1 MLENETTNRSFQAC
15 MAPVCMV
22 VKQFFQVVLVLVI
35 ARIDS
40 LQTFIAETHIQFR
53 FKQVILL
60 TKTDH
65 DPLRE
70 AWDLGVLLGGVL
82 LYLNH
87 PLRLNIRVLCVSNKI
102 K

>member
-22 VKQFFQVVLVLVI
+22 VKQLFDVVLVLVI

-53 FKQVILL
+53 FKRVILL

-65 DPLRE
+65 DPLPG
-70 AWDLGVLLGGVL
+70 AWDLGVLFGGVL
-82 LYLNH
+82 LY
-87 PLRLNIRVLCVSNKI
+87 
-102 K
+102 

>member
-1 MLENETTNRSFQAC
+1 MLENETLNGSFQAC
-15 MAPVCMV
+15 MAPLCMV
-22 VKQFFQVVLVLVI
+22 VEQLFEVVPVLVI

-40 LQTFIAETHIQFR
+40 LQTFIPETHIQFR

-65 DPLRE
+65 DALPG

-82 LYLNH
+82 LY
-87 PLRLNIRVLCVSNKI
+87 
-102 K
+102 

>member
-22 VKQFFQVVLVLVI
+22 VKQLFQVVLVLVI
-35 ARIDS
+35 ARIVS
-40 LQTFIAETHIQFR
+40 LHTFIAETHLQFR
-53 FKQVILL
+53 FKRVILL

-65 DPLRE
+65 DPLPG

-82 LYLNH
+82 LY
-87 PLRLNIRVLCVSNKI
+87 
-102 K
+102 